1 MRLMLFEGENM
12 MLAYLVV
19 FGLLVVLVRMYR
31 VRG

>member
-1 MRLMLFEGENM
+1 MRLMLFEGETM